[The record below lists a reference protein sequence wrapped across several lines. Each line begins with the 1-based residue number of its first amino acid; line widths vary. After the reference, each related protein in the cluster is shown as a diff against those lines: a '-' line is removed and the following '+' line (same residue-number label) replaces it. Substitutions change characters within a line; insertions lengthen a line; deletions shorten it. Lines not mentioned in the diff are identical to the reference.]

1 MKHINILIIISLVYI
16 IPVLAVNSQENQ
28 SVKKIDS
35 VEAHKLITDNE
46 INPDF
51 VILDVRT
58 PEEFNSGHIQNAIN
72 IDYKSAN
79 FRDEVNKLDKNKIYV
94 VYCHSGRRATP
105 SGDIMEQ
112 LGFKNIYNIGGVL
125 QWQEAGYKLTDPENK

>member
-1 MKHINILIIISLVYI
+1 MKYTNKIIIIFLICTVPI
-16 IPVLAVNSQENQ
+16 LAVNSQDYQ
-28 SVKKIDS
+28 IVKKIDS
-35 VEAHKLITDNE
+35 VEANKLITDNE

-58 PEEFNSGHIQNAIN
+58 PEEFNSGHIENAIN
-72 IDYKSAN
+72 IDYKSTN
-79 FRDEVNKLDKNKIYV
+79 FKDEVKKLDKNKIYV
-94 VYCHSGRRATP
+94 VYCHSGRRAAA

-125 QWQEAGYKLTDPENK
+125 QWQEAGYKLTDPESK

>member
-1 MKHINILIIISLVYI
+1 MKQTFRLLVISLVFMV
-16 IPVLAVNSQENQ
+16 PVLAVNSQENQ

-35 VEAHKLITDNE
+35 VDAHKLITDNE

-58 PEEFNSGHIQNAIN
+58 PEEYNSGHIRNAIN
-72 IDYKSAN
+72 IDYKSSN
-79 FRDEVNKLDKNKIYV
+79 FKDEVNKLDKNKIYA
-94 VYCHSGRRATP
+94 VYCHSGRRAAA
-105 SGDIMEQ
+105 SADIMEE

-125 QWQEAGYKLTDPENK
+125 QWQEAGYKLTDPENQ

>member
-1 MKHINILIIISLVYI
+1 MRYTKNLIILFLLLL
-16 IPVLAVNSQENQ
+16 IPVIAVNSQENQ
-28 SVKKIDS
+28 SVNKIDS

-72 IDYKSAN
+72 IDYKSSN
-79 FRDEVNKLDKNKIYV
+79 FKDEVNKLDKNKIYA
-94 VYCHSGRRATP
+94 VYCHSGRRAAA
-105 SGDIMEQ
+105 SADIMEE

-125 QWQEAGYKLTDPENK
+125 QWQEAGYKLTDPENQ

>member
-72 IDYKSAN
+72 IDYKSSN
-79 FRDEVNKLDKNKIYV
+79 FKDEVNKLDKNKIYA
-94 VYCHSGRRATP
+94 VYCHSGRRAAA
-105 SGDIMEQ
+105 SADIMEQ
-112 LGFKNIYNIGGVL
+112 LGFKNLYNIGGVL